1 MKKKICIVQSVYN
14 AEITNKMAQG
24 AIRLLKANNVKTLK
38 IIKVPGAFEIPQVIS
53 MLINKYDGFVAIGCI
68 IKGETANFN
77 LLSSAV
83 TNGIMKL
90 SIQNRKPISNG
101 LITSFTRKQ
110 ATKRIDNGM
119 EAARAVIKALKII

>member
-1 MKKKICIVQSVYN
+1 MKKKVCIVQSVYN
-14 AEITNKMAQG
+14 REITNKMTQA
-24 AIRLLKANNVKTLK
+24 AIRVLKANNVKTLK

-53 MLINKYDGFVAIGCI
+53 KLINKYDGFVAIGCI

-77 LLSSAV
+77 LISSAI

-90 SIQNRKPISNG
+90 SILNKKPISNG

-110 ATKRIDNGM
+110 ALKRIDNCM
-119 EAARAVIKALKII
+119 EAARAVIKVLKII

>member
-14 AEITNKMAQG
+14 AEITNKMTQG
-24 AIRLLKANNVKTLK
+24 AIRVLKANNVKTLK

>member
-14 AEITNKMAQG
+14 VEITNKMAQG
-24 AIRLLKANNVKTLK
+24 AIRELRVNNVKTIK

>member
-14 AEITNKMAQG
+14 AEITNKMVQG

>member
-90 SIQNRKPISNG
+90 SIHYRKPISNG

-119 EAARAVIKALKII
+119 EAARAVIKVLKII

>member
-14 AEITNKMAQG
+14 TEITNKMAQG
-24 AIRLLKANNVKTLK
+24 AIRVLKANNVKTLK

-53 MLINKYDGFVAIGCI
+53 KLISKYDGFVAIGCI

-77 LLSSAV
+77 LISSAI

-119 EAARAVIKALKII
+119 EAARAVIKVLKII

>member
-24 AIRLLKANNVKTLK
+24 AIRVLKANNVKTLK

>member
-1 MKKKICIVQSVYN
+1 MKKKVCIVQSVYN
-14 AEITNKMAQG
+14 GEITNKMTLA
-24 AIRLLKANNVKTLK
+24 AIRVLKANNVKTLK

-53 MLINKYDGFVAIGCI
+53 KLINKYDGFVAIGCI

-77 LLSSAV
+77 LISSAI

-90 SIQNRKPISNG
+90 SILNKKPISNG

-110 ATKRIDNGM
+110 ALKRIDNGM
-119 EAARAVIKALKII
+119 EAARAVIKVLKII

>member
-14 AEITNKMAQG
+14 TEITNKMAQG
-24 AIRLLKANNVKTLK
+24 AIRVLKANNVKTLK

-53 MLINKYDGFVAIGCI
+53 KLISKYDGFVVIGCI

-77 LLSSAV
+77 LISSAV

-119 EAARAVIKALKII
+119 EAARAVIKVLKII

>member
-24 AIRLLKANNVKTLK
+24 AIRVLKANNVKTLK

-119 EAARAVIKALKII
+119 EAARAVIKVLKII

>member
-1 MKKKICIVQSVYN
+1 MRKKICIVQSVYN
-14 AEITNKMAQG
+14 VEITNKMAQG
-24 AIRLLKANNVKTLK
+24 AIRELRVNNVKTIK

-53 MLINKYDGFVAIGCI
+53 KLINRYDGFVAIGCI

-77 LLSSAV
+77 LISSAI

-90 SIQNRKPISNG
+90 SIQNKKPISNG

-110 ATKRIDNGM
+110 ALKRINNGI
-119 EAARAVIKALKII
+119 EAARAVIKVLKIV

>member
-1 MKKKICIVQSVYN
+1 MKKKVCIVQSVYN
-14 AEITNKMAQG
+14 REITNKMTQA
-24 AIRLLKANNVKTLK
+24 AIRVLKANNVKTLK

-53 MLINKYDGFVAIGCI
+53 KLINKYDGFVAIGCI

-77 LLSSAV
+77 LISSAI

-90 SIQNRKPISNG
+90 SILNKKPISNG

-110 ATKRIDNGM
+110 ALKRIDNGM
-119 EAARAVIKALKII
+119 EAARAVIKVLKII

>member
-1 MKKKICIVQSVYN
+1 MKKKVCIVQSVYN
-14 AEITNKMAQG
+14 GEITNKMTQA
-24 AIRLLKANNVKTLK
+24 AIRVLKANNVKTLK

-53 MLINKYDGFVAIGCI
+53 KLINKYDGFVAIGCI

-77 LLSSAV
+77 LISSAI

-90 SIQNRKPISNG
+90 SILNKKPISNG

-110 ATKRIDNGM
+110 ALKRIDNGM
-119 EAARAVIKALKII
+119 EAARAVIKVLKII

>member
-119 EAARAVIKALKII
+119 EAARAVIKVLKII

>member
-14 AEITNKMAQG
+14 TEITNKMAQG

-119 EAARAVIKALKII
+119 EAAWAVIKALKII

>member
-1 MKKKICIVQSVYN
+1 MKKKICIVPSVYN

-24 AIRLLKANNVKTLK
+24 AIRVLKANNVKTLK

>member
-1 MKKKICIVQSVYN
+1 MRKKICIVQSVYN
-14 AEITNKMAQG
+14 VEITNKMAQG
-24 AIRLLKANNVKTLK
+24 AIRELRVNNVKTIK

-53 MLINKYDGFVAIGCI
+53 KLINKYDGFVAIGCI

-77 LLSSAV
+77 LISSAI

-90 SIQNRKPISNG
+90 SIQNKKPISNG

-110 ATKRIDNGM
+110 ALKRIDNGV
-119 EAARAVIKALKII
+119 EAARAVIKVLKII

>member
-24 AIRLLKANNVKTLK
+24 AIRVLKANNVKTLK
-38 IIKVPGAFEIPQVIS
+38 IIKVPGAFEIPQAIS

>member
-24 AIRLLKANNVKTLK
+24 AIRILKANNVKILK

-53 MLINKYDGFVAIGCI
+53 KLINKYDGFVAIGCI

-77 LLSSAV
+77 LISSAI

-101 LITSFTRKQ
+101 LITSFNRKQ

-119 EAARAVIKALKII
+119 EAARAVIKVLKII

>member
-14 AEITNKMAQG
+14 TEITNKMAQG
-24 AIRLLKANNVKTLK
+24 AIRVLKANNVKTLK

-53 MLINKYDGFVAIGCI
+53 KLISKYDGFVVIGCI

-77 LLSSAV
+77 LISSAI

-119 EAARAVIKALKII
+119 EAARAVIKVLKII

>member
-1 MKKKICIVQSVYN
+1 MRKKICIVQSVYN
-14 AEITNKMAQG
+14 VEITNKMAQG
-24 AIRLLKANNVKTLK
+24 AIRELRVNNVKTIK

>member
-14 AEITNKMAQG
+14 TEITNKMAQG
-24 AIRLLKANNVKTLK
+24 AIRVLKANNVKTLK

-53 MLINKYDGFVAIGCI
+53 KLISKYDGFVAIGCI

-77 LLSSAV
+77 LISSAI